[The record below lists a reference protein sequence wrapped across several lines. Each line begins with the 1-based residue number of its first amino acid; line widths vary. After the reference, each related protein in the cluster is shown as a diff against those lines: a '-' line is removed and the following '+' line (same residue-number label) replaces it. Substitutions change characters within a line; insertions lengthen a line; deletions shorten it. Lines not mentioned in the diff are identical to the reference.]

1 MRRLRSRDMTVRAAR
16 PFTLAVGLAIAAAAG
31 GCTSV
36 SNARLIDYR
45 SARQL
50 PALEVPPDLSASA
63 VHGSDAASGT
73 ATYSG
78 YAGKQEARAGANETV
93 LPQYPN
99 VRLVRDGQTRYIVVK
114 AEPSAVWND
123 VRDFLAKTGLSIAH
137 EDPKAGLMETDWAEN
152 HAAVGASEGSNLAKW
167 FKSFFSTG
175 VRDKYRVRLERGVEP
190 GTTEIYLTHAGMQ
203 EVQADESINRDP
215 QAGWRP
221 RPPDPELEAE
231 MLHRLVVYLGGN
243 PAEETMTAKAPAAGG
258 SPKSAAPAS
267 NAPPSAKLTRDGNG
281 AALLTLED
289 SLERAW
295 RRVGLSLDR
304 IGFTVEDRDR
314 SKGIY
319 YVRYID
325 PDLQKNKK
333 GFFSRW
339 FGGDH
344 PAPSNQYQVQV
355 RPADNGTNVE
365 VLDKQGDPETSKT
378 GERILSLLY
387 EQLK

>member
-1 MRRLRSRDMTVRAAR
+1 MHR
-16 PFTLAVGLAIAAAAG
+16 PVALVAGLALAAVA
-31 GCTSV
+31 GCTSI
-36 SNARLIDYR
+36 SNARMIDYR
-45 SARQL
+45 SAREL
-50 PALEVPPDLSASA
+50 PTLEVPPDLAAST
-63 VHGSDAASGT
+63 VHGSEGAGT

-78 YAGKQEARAGANETV
+78 YAGRKEARAASGDAV

-99 VRLVRDGQTRYIVVK
+99 VRLVREGQTRFIVVK

-123 VRDFLAKTGLSIAH
+123 VLDFLTKTGLSIAH
-137 EDPKAGLMETDWAEN
+137 EDPKAGLIETDWAEN
-152 HAAVGASEGSNLAKW
+152 HAMVGAPESSNLAKW

-190 GTTEIYLTHAGMQ
+190 GTTEIYLTHAGM
-203 EVQADESINRDP
+203 EEIQADESFDRDP
-215 QAGWRP
+215 KAGWRP
-221 RPPDPELEAE
+221 RPSDPELEAE
-231 MLHRLVVYLGGN
+231 MLHRLVVFLGGN
-243 PAEETMTAKAPAAGG
+243 QSPEPMTAKAPAAAD
-258 SPKSAAPAS
+258 SAKPAVPQSSAPA
-267 NAPPSAKLTRDGNG
+267 PSARLTRDGNG

-325 PDLQKNKK
+325 PDLQKKEK
-333 GFFSRW
+333 GFFSRL
-339 FGGDH
+339 FSGDH

-355 RPADNGTNVE
+355 RSADNGTNVE